1 MKFCGIIFFLLT
13 LVFLN
18 TQTGLCDNLSLAL
31 NSTAME
37 SSLTLDEILNRVEK
51 RYAGAGFSARFDQ
64 VSTIKA
70 MEISD
75 TAFGKIFIKRPGM
88 MRWEYEKPEKQII
101 ITDGKKLWIYRP
113 EDKQVMVGNAP
124 SYFGEGKGANF
135 LSDIKRIRRNFNI
148 TLEKSNRN
156 DYYLLKLLPG
166 KKSFDLSVIYLSI
179 SKKTFDVVQ
188 IVTLNAY
195 EDENKIK
202 LSNFQFK
209 ENLSDLMFSF
219 QPPEGTDIIN
229 LED

>member
-1 MKFCGIIFFLLT
+1 
-13 LVFLN
+13 
-18 TQTGLCDNLSLAL
+18 
-31 NSTAME
+31 
-37 SSLTLDEILNRVEK
+37 
-51 RYAGAGFSARFDQ
+51 
-64 VSTIKA
+64 
-70 MEISD
+70 
-75 TAFGKIFIKRPGM
+75 
-88 MRWEYEKPEKQII
+88 
-101 ITDGKKLWIYRP
+101 
-113 EDKQVMVGNAP
+113 MVGNAP

-219 QPPEGTDIIN
+219 KPPENTEILN

>member
-1 MKFCGIIFFLLT
+1 MKILKIIIISLI

-18 TQTGLCDNLSLAL
+18 ILSGLYDNLSLVL
-31 NSTAME
+31 NSTAMA
-37 SSLTLDEILNRVEK
+37 SSLTLDEILDRVEK

-101 ITDGKKLWIYRP
+101 VTDGKELWIYRP

-135 LSDIKRIRRNFNI
+135 LSDIKLIRRNFSL

-156 DYYLLKLLPG
+156 DYYLLKLLPW

-179 SKKTFDVVQ
+179 SKKTFNVVQ

-195 EDENKIK
+195 EDETKIK

-209 ENLSDLMFSF
+209 ENLSDLMFRF